1 MSLKGRVVPDPVDI
15 GQIAAPPFV
24 RLPDIATHFA
34 RRAARLDALASG
46 NPLEPFLR
54 FVAEIARAQHK
65 AAGELPAGTLPGDDH
80 IAFCK
85 AHGFALIERL
95 TWARDAS
102 FVAGARAVARAL
114 QDVTMPK
121 PAIDALAAFA
131 ARDDRSI
138 DALADRLLREKQES
152 WDMAEVPLAAAA
164 LELHWARMAAL
175 LDPAAPVPLE
185 PRNLCPVCGS
195 TPLAS
200 VIDAAAGRQG
210 SRFLCCGL
218 CQTQWNYTRIQCAHC
233 VSTKGIAY
241 HHIEGGSKAV
251 RAETCDECRT
261 YTKALYLEEAPD
273 AEPVADDLA
282 TLPLDILVGEAGW
295 QRARLNWYLMPQDED
310 APEPLSAADGAADA

>member
-15 GQIAAPPFV
+15 GQIAAAPFV

-34 RRAARLDALASG
+34 RRAARLDALAPG

-65 AAGELPAGTLPGDDH
+65 AAGALPSGTLPGEDH
-80 IAFCK
+80 VAFCK

-102 FVAGARAVARAL
+102 FVAGARAIAAAL
-114 QDVTMPK
+114 KDIAMPE
-121 PAIDALAAFA
+121 AAAAALATFA
-131 ARDDRSI
+131 ARDDKSI
-138 DALADRLLREKQES
+138 NALADRLLRDEQEP
-152 WDMAEVPLAAAA
+152 WDMAEVPLIAAA

-175 LDPAAPVPLE
+175 LDPATPAPLE

-195 TPLAS
+195 TALAS
-200 VIDAAAGRQG
+200 VIEAAAGRQG

-218 CQTQWNYTRIQCAHC
+218 CQTRWNYTRIQCAHC

-241 HHIEGGSKAV
+241 HHVEGGSKAV
-251 RAETCDECRT
+251 RAETCDECHT
-261 YTKALYLEEAPD
+261 YTKALYLEEAPEAD
-273 AEPVADDLA
+273 PVADDLA
-282 TLPLDILVGEAGW
+282 SLPLDILVGDAGW

-310 APEPLSAADGAADA
+310 APEPLSAAGS

>member
-15 GQIAAPPFV
+15 GQIATPPFV
-24 RLPDIATHFA
+24 RLPDMATHFA
-34 RRAARLDALASG
+34 VRAARLDALAPG

-54 FVAEIARAQHK
+54 FVADIARAQHK
-65 AAGELPAGTLPGDDH
+65 AAGVLPPATLPGEDH

-102 FVAGARAVARAL
+102 FVSGARAIASAL
-114 QDVTMPK
+114 EGVTMPD
-121 PAIDALAAFA
+121 AAASALAAFA
-131 ARDDRSI
+131 ARDDTSI
-138 DALADRLLREKQES
+138 EALADRLLRDAHEP
-152 WDMAEVPLAAAA
+152 WDMAEVPLVAAA
-164 LELHWARMAAL
+164 LELHWARMAAR

-185 PRNLCPVCGS
+185 PRGLCPVCGS
-195 TPLAS
+195 TALTS
-200 VIDAAAGRQG
+200 VIEAAAGRQG

-241 HHIEGGSKAV
+241 HHVEGGSKAV

-261 YTKALYLEEAPD
+261 YTKALYLEETPELD
-273 AEPVADDLA
+273 PVADDLA

-295 QRARLNWYLMPQDED
+295 RRARLNWYLMPQDEE
-310 APEPLSAADGAADA
+310 APEPLSATTA